1 MIDLS
6 LGSLLAYAVFFV
18 LGAFLGAFLG
28 VLLGRRSKTANA
40 TVDRIQKEYDEK
52 LLAAR
57 EEIVRLRN
65 KAK

>member
-6 LGSLLAYAVFFV
+6 LGSLVAYAVFFV
-18 LGAFLGAFLG
+18 LGTFLG

-40 TVDRIQKEYDEK
+40 TVDRIRQEYDEK
-52 LLAAR
+52 LASAR
-57 EEIVRLRN
+57 VELERLRA

>member
-6 LGSLLAYAVFFV
+6 LGSLIAYAVFFV
-18 LGAFLGAFLG
+18 LGAFLG

-40 TVDRIQKEYDEK
+40 YTDRILEESKELRDK
-52 LLAAR
+52 LELAQAK
-57 EEIVRLRN
+57 LRD

>member
-6 LGSLLAYAVFFV
+6 LGSLIAYAVFFV
-18 LGAFLGAFLG
+18 LGAFLG
-28 VLLGRRSKTANA
+28 VLLGRRSDTANSV
-40 TVDRIQKEYDEK
+40 VDRVRAEYDEK

-57 EEIVRLRN
+57 EEIARLRN